1 MHRRAALLGSL
12 VLTLLA
18 APLAAEAQ
26 QAGKVYRI
34 GMLWTGSPEAPLGQ
48 ALLDEF
54 RHGHREHG
62 YTDGQNIA
70 LEQRYARGKL
80 DLFPELVAEL
90 VRSRVDVIVA
100 PNPTAALAA
109 KQATHDPHR
118 LCRRPC

>member
-62 YTDGQNIA
+62 YTDGQNIPM
-70 LEQRYARGKL
+70 R
-80 DLFPELVAEL
+80 
-90 VRSRVDVIVA
+90 
-100 PNPTAALAA
+100 
-109 KQATHDPHR
+109 
-118 LCRRPC
+118 